1 LSSYSHTKFLLDFLL
16 SARYNGNTVEFYF
29 KKISFMRV
37 AMSGNWSL
45 LGGML
50 VKSIFVLAGMA
61 EVCQS
66 ALPREARSSQSPA
79 KLCADSSQI
88 RADSSATRRAIM
100 VSVLQRLKP
109 RYNAGYHAAP
119 IHPYFRNEQRVVG
132 DMRRLLIFVD
142 RNAVRGFESVPEL
155 FEIAQK
161 LPAAKQTAII
171 RLAVAGSVANLTT
184 ETAMKHLRRHKLS
197 FVQLEP
203 DRVRLSTSF
212 KSVHASL
219 SRNME
224 TQIYTL
230 SLPKLRANYVY
241 ATYPKFTSHSFS
253 LSPLARM
260 GLAYTRWDELDIFN
274 LSYAMAGGYGAV
286 SHDQKNRTT
295 VYGLRL
301 QKSKNWLGFFFVKDR
316 RFAAADWLRLDF
328 WLVW

>member
-1 LSSYSHTKFLLDFLL
+1 ML
-16 SARYNGNTVEFYF
+16 
-29 KKISFMRV
+29 
-37 AMSGNWSL
+37 GNWSL

-66 ALPREARSSQSPA
+66 ALPEEARPSQSAA
-79 KLCADSSQI
+79 KLCADSSQT
-88 RADSSATRRAIM
+88 RADSSATRRAVM

-109 RYNAGYHAAP
+109 RYHAGYRAAP
-119 IHPYFRNEQRVVG
+119 LHPYFRDEQRMVN
-132 DMRRLLIFVD
+132 DMRRLVIFVD
-142 RNAVRGFESVPEL
+142 RNVVRGFESVPEL
-155 FEIAQK
+155 FEMAQK

-203 DRVRLSTSF
+203 DRVRLGTSF
-212 KSVHASL
+212 KSIHASL
-219 SRNME
+219 SRNIEM
-224 TQIYTL
+224 QAYTL

-241 ATYPKFTSHSFS
+241 ATYPKLASHSFY
-253 LSPLARM
+253 LSPLARV

-274 LSYAMAGGYGAV
+274 LSYAMGGGYGVV
-286 SHDQKNRTT
+286 SHDHKNRTT
-295 VYGLRL
+295 VCGLRL
-301 QKSKNWLGFFFVKDR
+301 QKNKNWLGLFFLKNR
-316 RFAAADWLRLDF
+316 RFAAANWLRLDF

>member
-1 LSSYSHTKFLLDFLL
+1 ML
-16 SARYNGNTVEFYF
+16 
-29 KKISFMRV
+29 
-37 AMSGNWSL
+37 GNWSL

-50 VKSIFVLAGMA
+50 VKSIFILAGMA

-66 ALPREARSSQSPA
+66 ALPAEARAAQSSA
-79 KLCADSSQI
+79 RLYADSSQT
-88 RADSSATRRAIM
+88 RADSSAMRRAIM

-119 IHPYFRNEQRVVG
+119 LHPYFRDEQRMVN
-132 DMRRLLIFVD
+132 DMRRLVIFVD
-142 RNAVRGFESVPEL
+142 RNVVRGFESVPEL

-171 RLAVAGSVANLTT
+171 RLAVAGSLANLTT
-184 ETAMKHLRRHKLS
+184 EAAMKHLRRHKLS

-203 DRVRLSTSF
+203 DRVRLGTSF
-212 KSVHASL
+212 KSIHASL
-219 SRNME
+219 SRNIEM
-224 TQIYTL
+224 QAYTL

-241 ATYPKFTSHSFS
+241 ATYPKFTSHSFY
-253 LSPLARM
+253 LSPLARV

-274 LSYAMAGGYGAV
+274 LSYAMGGGHGVV
-286 SHDQKNRTT
+286 SHDHKNRTT
-295 VYGLRL
+295 VCGLRL
-301 QKSKNWLGFFFVKDR
+301 QKNKNWLGLFFVKDR

>member
-1 LSSYSHTKFLLDFLL
+1 MLVK
-16 SARYNGNTVEFYF
+16 
-29 KKISFMRV
+29 
-37 AMSGNWSL
+37 WSR
-45 LGGML
+45 LGGTL
-50 VKSIFVLAGMA
+50 VKSIFVLAGMVVDGQSA
-61 EVCQS
+61 PPEEAGPCQS
-66 ALPREARSSQSPA
+66 SARFY
-79 KLCADSSQI
+79 ADSTQT
-88 RADSSATRRAIM
+88 RADSSAMRRAIM

-119 IHPYFRNEQRVVG
+119 IHPYFRDEQRMVI
-132 DMRRLLIFVD
+132 DMRRLVIFVD

-212 KSVHASL
+212 KSIHASL
-219 SRNME
+219 SRNVEM
-224 TQIYTL
+224 QAYTL

-241 ATYPKFTSHSFS
+241 AAYPKFTSHSFY
-253 LSPLARM
+253 LSPLARV

-274 LSYAMAGGYGAV
+274 LSYVMGGGYGVV
-286 SHDQKNRTT
+286 SHDHKNRTT
-295 VYGLRL
+295 VCGLRL
-301 QKSKNWLGFFFVKDR
+301 QKNKNWLGFFFVKDR

-328 WLVW
+328 WLFW